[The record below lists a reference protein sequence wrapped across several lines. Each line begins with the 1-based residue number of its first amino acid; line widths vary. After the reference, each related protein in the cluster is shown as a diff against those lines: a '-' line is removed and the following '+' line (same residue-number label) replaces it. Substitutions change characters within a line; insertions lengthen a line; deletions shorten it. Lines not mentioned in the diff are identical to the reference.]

1 MNSYVDRLGLD
12 FDPFEPGDGSAAN
25 HGSGAKSGDHGFF
38 AGGSRQTLLQELMEQ
53 ACHSGALLAVTGEPG
68 AGKSTLARQLARD
81 LGKDAVCAVVPATLF
96 MDQAGFL
103 DQVRGALGLS
113 GADSNSDAVLA
124 FANDLA
130 LDARTLVLIIDDA
143 QELSS
148 EVHGLLT
155 TMLKRNP
162 GGGLAVVMFGEP
174 QLSGLLQ
181 RSLPPGL
188 LVNLVEFSLPPFTS
202 EDSLDYI
209 RFKLGS
215 AGFRKPLPLNGGEL
229 GQIHLAAAGLPGA
242 LNQAMV
248 PALVAATTPDPQQR
262 VDTEAA
268 SLFSLGRRYWLAAGS
283 LLGVLLVVLL
293 LPTSADNPDAAAD
306 QSTGRQQIAVSVDSG
321 SGAAQPAA
329 TVPAPAQASQRPQS
343 TQSTQSE
350 TPETPRP
357 VAQSPA
363 RSRSAAPVSPPPA
376 ASLASSEPSAE
387 QPATAAPEQ
396 DAQRAT
402 ERQVNLSGFEQ
413 RLLSYP
419 AQHYAVQIMG
429 SRSADNI
436 RRFLDSTPDLNSG
449 GYFATTY
456 QGQPWYVVVSGQF
469 ADRGSAEDAIA
480 ALPDT
485 VRELNPWVRS
495 LADIQASIRS
505 HYQLP

>member
-12 FDPFEPGDGSAAN
+12 FDPFDPDDGSAAN
-25 HGSGAKSGDHGFF
+25 QGSGAKSGDHGFF
-38 AGGSRQTLLQELMEQ
+38 AGGSRQALLQELMEQ
-53 ACHSGALLAVTGEPG
+53 ACHSGVLLAVTGERG
-68 AGKSTLARQLARD
+68 AGKTTLARQLARD
-81 LGKDAVCAVVPATLF
+81 LGKDSVCAVVPATLF

-103 DQVRGALGLS
+103 DQVHGVLGLS
-113 GADSNSDAVLA
+113 GADSNCDAVLA

-130 LDARTLVLIIDDA
+130 LDARTLVLIVDDA

-162 GGGLAVVMFGEP
+162 GGGLAVVMFGEA

-188 LVNLVEFSLPPFTS
+188 LVNLQEFSLPPFSS

-209 RFKLGS
+209 RFKLVS

-262 VDTEAA
+262 VDAQPA
-268 SLFSLGRRYWLAAGS
+268 SLLSLGRRYWVAAGS

-293 LPTSADNPDAAAD
+293 LPTSADNFDAAD
-306 QSTGRQQIAVSVDSG
+306 QSAGRQQIAVSVDSA

-329 TVPAPAQASQRPQS
+329 TVPAPAQASQS
-343 TQSTQSE
+343 TQSGPSE
-350 TPETPRP
+350 PTRP

-363 RSRSAAPVSPPPA
+363 RSRPAAPVSQPPT
-376 ASLASSEPSAE
+376 ASLVSSEPPAE
-387 QPATAAPEQ
+387 QPATTAPEQ
-396 DAQRAT
+396 DAQAST
-402 ERQVNLSGFEQ
+402 ERRVKLSGFEQ
-413 RLLSYP
+413 QLLSYP
-419 AQHYAVQIMG
+419 AQNYAVQVMG
-429 SRSADNI
+429 SRSADSI
-436 RRFLDSTPDLNSG
+436 RRFLDSTPGLGSG

-469 ADRGSAEDAIA
+469 ADRSSAEDAIA
-480 ALPDT
+480 ALPDA
-485 VRELNPWVRS
+485 VRELKPWVRS
-495 LADIQASIRS
+495 LADIQASIRN